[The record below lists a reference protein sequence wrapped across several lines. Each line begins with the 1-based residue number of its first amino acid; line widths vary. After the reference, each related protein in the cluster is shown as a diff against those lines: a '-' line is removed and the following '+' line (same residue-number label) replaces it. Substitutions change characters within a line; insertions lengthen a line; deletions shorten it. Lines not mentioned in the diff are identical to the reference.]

1 MNRDNHDFHIA
12 DRKDGCTVTVSVAK
26 FTKGRVKRPV
36 LYIDVEGNSSGTPT
50 VTIKAPPNELLY
62 GEDEVDALI
71 EGLQLAKT
79 MMKTSVS
86 KVD

>member
-36 LYIDVEGNSSGTPT
+36 LYIDV
-50 VTIKAPPNELLY
+50 APPNELLY